1 MLSMEEFRTIAGRKL
16 VGQDGEKI
24 GKIDQLYADAEGG
37 SPTFVTVETGLFG
50 AKTTFVPVGDASL
63 DGEDVTVPYTKDQV
77 KDAPNLDPDGELS
90 AEEEDRLYE
99 HYGIGT
105 GQAQADTEVT
115 SGGGMAGATT
125 DSAAGGA
132 AAGGAAAGGAAA
144 GTTGGAH
151 AEDDRGTVGH
161 DVSGPTTDSA
171 MTRSEEQLRVGTEK
185 VQTGRA
191 RLRKYVVTENVT
203 QSVPV
208 SREEVRV
215 EREPITDANA
225 PAAQDGPAISEE
237 EHEVV
242 LTEERPVVQKEA
254 VPVERVRVDKE
265 TVTGEEQISDE
276 VRKEQIDLDTGTE
289 ADQRR

>member
-24 GKIDQLYADAEGG
+24 GKIDQLYADSEGG
-37 SPTFVTVETGLFG
+37 SPTFVTVETGMFG
-50 AKTTFVPVGDASL
+50 TKTTFVPVGDAELSG
-63 DGEDVTVPYTKDQV
+63 DDEVTVPYTKDQV
-77 KDAPNLDPDGELS
+77 KDAPSIDPDGELA

-99 HYGIGT
+99 HYGMGA

-115 SGGGMAGATT
+115 AASGGGAGKAQAAHEDATPR
-125 DSAAGGA
+125 GA
-132 AAGGAAAGGAAA
+132 
-144 GTTGGAH
+144 
-151 AEDDRGTVGH
+151 VGH
-161 DVSGPTTDSA
+161 DTSGPTTDNA

-203 QSVPV
+203 QTVPV

-215 EREPITDANA
+215 EREPVTDANA
-225 PAAQDGPAISEE
+225 PSATDGPAISEE

-265 TVTGEEQISDE
+265 VVTGEEQISDE
-276 VRKEQIDLDTGTE
+276 VRKEQIDLDSGTE
-289 ADQRR
+289 ADERR